1 MKSFFQLS
9 EQARKHQAR
18 KLTEAVPPTAPAAGV
33 QPQQQQQQ
41 QQQQQVQQPKAVNA
55 PEMNDSSLMQQL
67 SDKWDAFV
75 KDPKNAPALAKLKE
89 LEAGKQL
96 GQTLDGIPNQI
107 KALVQ
112 SLTQQQKAG
121 SNTAGSAAA
130 VPTAKP
136 AAAPTAAP
144 AAAPT
149 V

>member
-18 KLTEAVPPTAPAAGV
+18 KLTEAGPVAPGAGGAQV
-33 QPQQQQQQ
+33 QAQP
-41 QQQQQVQQPKAVNA
+41 QQQVQQPKAVNA

-96 GQTLDGIPNQI
+96 GQTLDGIPNQM